1 MPQYLLQLSY
11 TADSLK
17 AQMKNPEDRLTV
29 VGDQLRQSL
38 GVTFLGG
45 GYMFGEHDLAVIMEA
60 ADDATMAGVAIAFLA
75 GGAVKACKTTPL
87 LNGSQW
93 ITALQ
98 TASRAT
104 YKPAL

>member
-29 VGDQLRQSL
+29 VGQQLRQSL
-38 GVTFLGG
+38 GVTFVGG
-45 GYMFGEHDLAVIMEA
+45 GYTFGEHDLAVILEA
-60 ADDATMAGVAIAFLA
+60 ADDATMAGVAIALLA
-75 GGAVKACKTTPL
+75 GRALKTCKTTPL

-93 ITALQ
+93 IAAMKA
-98 TASRAT
+98 ASRAA
-104 YKPAL
+104 YKPA